1 MTTLVKTAT
10 GNYGTG
16 KKWKP
21 VKTETGKK

>member
-10 GNYGTG
+10 GNYVTG